1 MVDII
6 CSLLNQMHVHHLYV
20 IVASI
25 IMDLHRELETRSVRV
40 LFVPTYVTKL
50 VMYLTKR
57 KFYLCIEILHQT
69 VYKLRINFIF

>member
-6 CSLLNQMHVHHLYV
+6 CSLLNQMHVHHVYV

-40 LFVPTYVTKL
+40 CLFLPT
-50 VMYLTKR
+50 
-57 KFYLCIEILHQT
+57 
-69 VYKLRINFIF
+69 